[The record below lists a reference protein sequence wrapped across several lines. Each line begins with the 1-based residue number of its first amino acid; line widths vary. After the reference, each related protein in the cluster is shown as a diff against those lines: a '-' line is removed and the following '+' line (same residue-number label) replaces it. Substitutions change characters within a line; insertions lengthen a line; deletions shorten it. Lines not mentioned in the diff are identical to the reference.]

1 MRKKNNKDV
10 LDETTENWHK
20 PEYNEDPDNAPR
32 TFQKPPKRF
41 EANFLA
47 KMDRRTEIFQQLKTA
62 YDEITADCG
71 GAENLS
77 HVMLALCERF
87 VFLEFTLQN
96 LEARIADN
104 PKNADEFISK
114 WIQACN
120 SVTGLAKT
128 LGLEKRVR
136 KVKNLREYV
145 EGKAQ

>member
-1 MRKKNNKDV
+1 MKTKHNKEV
-10 LDETTENWHK
+10 DEKFENWHK
-20 PEYNEDPDNAPR
+20 PEYDEDPDNAPR

-47 KMDRRTEIFQQLKTA
+47 KMDGRTEIFQQLKNA
-62 YDEITADCG
+62 YDEIVADCG

-128 LGLEKRVR
+128 LGLERRIK

-145 EGKAQ
+145 ESKK

>member
-1 MRKKNNKDV
+1 MKTKHNKEV
-10 LDETTENWHK
+10 EEATEDWHK
-20 PEYNEDPDNAPR
+20 REYDKDPDNAPG
-32 TFQKPPKRF
+32 TFKKPPKRF

-47 KMDRRTEIFQQLKTA
+47 KMDRRTEIFQQLKNA

-96 LEARIADN
+96 LEARIAAN
-104 PKNADEFISK
+104 PKGADEFISK

-120 SVTGLAKT
+120 SVIGLAKT
-128 LGLEKRVR
+128 LGLERRIK
-136 KVKNLREYV
+136 KVTNLREYV

>member
-1 MRKKNNKDV
+1 MKTKHKKDV
-10 LDETTENWHK
+10 EEKTENWHK
-20 PEYNEDPDNAPR
+20 PEYDEDPDNAPR
-32 TFQKPPKRF
+32 TFKLPPKRF

-47 KMDRRTEIFQQLKTA
+47 KMDGRTEIFQQLKTA
-62 YDEITADCG
+62 YDEIVADCG
-71 GAENLS
+71 GVENLS

-87 VFLEFTLQN
+87 VFLEFTLQQ
-96 LEARIADN
+96 LESRIASN
-104 PKNADEFISK
+104 PKGADEFISK

-145 EGKAQ
+145 EAKEQ